1 MADSATARFVVCRV
15 GGRRFALPVTAVR
28 EVCTDVSVVR
38 MPGVAAPVRGVA
50 NVRGSVVTVVGAA
63 ELLRMESEPAQA
75 VVPWL
80 VVLRYRDGRVGL
92 AVDEVVD
99 LTAIDATVPPIAIDA
114 ELDPLFDGA
123 GRTAL

>member
-1 MADSATARFVVCRV
+1 MADSAAARFIVCRV
-15 GGRRFALPVTAVR
+15 GKRRFALPVTAVR
-28 EVCTDVSVVR
+28 EVCTDVAVVR

-63 ELLRMESEPAQA
+63 ELLGLPGTAEP

-80 VVLRYRDGRVGL
+80 VVLRYREGRVGL
-92 AVDEVVD
+92 GVDEVVY
-99 LTAIDATVPPIAIDA
+99 LVATDATVPPLAIDA

-123 GRTAL
+123 ARPAP